1 MDKHT
6 PGPWASVP
14 CQADHGATTA
24 IQGVASD
31 ILARVPAGPRAVAN
45 AQLIAAAPD
54 LLAALQAV
62 TAELRQLQQNGDIRD
77 SIRNGAEYLIAAD
90 AALAKARGEG

>member
-1 MDKHT
+1 MSEHT

-24 IQGVASD
+24 IQDVASD

-54 LLAALQAV
+54 LLAHLEELTRLISNYLSGRLVAWPASALPHAH
-62 TAELRQLQQNGDIRD
+62 NM
-77 SIRNGAEYLIAAD
+77 
-90 AALAKARGEG
+90 LAKARGEG

>member
-1 MDKHT
+1 MSEHT

-14 CQADHGATTA
+14 CQADHGATTV
-24 IQGVASD
+24 IQGVASN

-45 AQLIAAAPD
+45 AQLIAAAPE
-54 LLAALQAV
+54 LLAACERVLLSIEWGYTVDRMTEEEQAS
-62 TAELRQLQQNGDIRD
+62 TLR
-77 SIRNGAEYLIAAD
+77 